1 MAGIYI
7 HIPFCRKACHY
18 CNFHFSTTHHQIQPM
33 MAAIEKEA
41 LLQSSYL
48 QDPIETVYFGGGT
61 PSILSIEDLQKLLTV
76 LRNEYQIV
84 PTAEITIETNP
95 DDFQEEKLIA
105 WKQLG
110 INRLSIGIQSFFDA
124 DLQWMNRAHSSQQA
138 EQCIKMAK
146 EAGFDNITIDL
157 IYGTPTLSDE
167 AWKENVDK
175 AISLGIDHISCY
187 ALTVEPKTGLDKM
200 IQQKKIEAVDPD
212 KQARHFS
219 LLMQWLSDAGFEHY
233 EISNFSKPG
242 KRSKHNSNYWNGV
255 DYLGLGPSAHSFNGK
270 SRQWNIANNALY
282 IQSLAKDQV
291 PFEIETLTPMQ
302 QLNEYIMT
310 SLRTMEGLSLDKV
323 IVNWSEN
330 ELAQI
335 LQIAQKPITQG
346 YMILKENHLILTN
359 EGRLMADGIAS
370 DLFFV

>member
-76 LRNEYQIV
+76 IRNEYQIV

-146 EAGFDNITIDL
+146 AAGFDNITIDL

-200 IQQKKIEAVDPD
+200 IQQKKIAAVDPD

-219 LLMQWLSDAGFEHY
+219 LLMHWLADAGFEHY

-242 KRSKHNSNYWNGV
+242 KKSKHNSNYWNGV

-335 LQIAQKPITQG
+335 VQIAQKPITQG

>member
-33 MAAIEKEA
+33 IAAIEKEA
-41 LLQSSYL
+41 LIQSRYL
-48 QDPIETVYFGGGT
+48 QDPIETLYFGGGT
-61 PSILSIEDLQKLLTV
+61 PSILSIEDLQKLMTAILK
-76 LRNEYQIV
+76 EYAII

-105 WKQLG
+105 WKKLG

-124 DLQWMNRAHSSQQA
+124 DLQWMNRAHSAHQA

-146 EAGFDNITIDL
+146 AAGFDNITIDL

-200 IQQKKIEAVDPD
+200 IQQKKVEAVDPD

-219 LLMQWLSDAGFEHY
+219 LLMQWLADAGFEHY

-291 PFEIETLTPMQ
+291 PFEIEVLTPMQ

-330 ELAQI
+330 ELTQI
-335 LQIAQKPITQG
+335 VQIAQNPISQG
-346 YMILKENHLILTN
+346 YMILKENHLKLTN